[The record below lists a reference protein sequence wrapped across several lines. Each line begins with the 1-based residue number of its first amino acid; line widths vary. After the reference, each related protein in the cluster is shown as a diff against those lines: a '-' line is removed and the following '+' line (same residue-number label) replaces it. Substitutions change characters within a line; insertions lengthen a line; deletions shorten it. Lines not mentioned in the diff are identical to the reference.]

1 MAIRYL
7 PRVRYNKPILLTV
20 AVLLLLTSPLMS
32 APVEISYMS
41 WYTGESDAVEQS
53 IIARFNELNPDIRV
67 TKIGGDPRQKLLTM
81 IAGGAP
87 PDVSVIN
94 GVTQPHYLEDL
105 AIDITSHVRQA
116 KIDMKA
122 YLPGLEQTVTR
133 NGRIYGIPWGFGFFN
148 MMINVSMFESAG
160 LSFPKPDWT
169 LQDMAQ
175 AARTL
180 TRDSDG
186 DGQPDVFGLNPGFID
201 VEEPLFMAHGA
212 HLVDPAT
219 GRTDVHTPAYT
230 DAVQFVADL
239 MNVERI
245 AGTNTFGASNRRMA
259 FIAGRYGM
267 TGEWQTALN
276 WLIAQKTH
284 EAFDW
289 AMVYWPVGRGP
300 QTTLGWGHTV
310 SAIKGTP
317 HPEEAIRFVLFWAD
331 WEAENRLAA
340 SGVYP
345 QTFRGLQTMVRRMD
359 LPSGYTPQQV
369 MGPLL
374 EFPPRPFVPPF
385 EVPGYV
391 EARLEI
397 RSALQNAIQGRM
409 PARQAFEEV
418 KSRVDAL
425 LTSGK

>member
-1 MAIRYL
+1 
-7 PRVRYNKPILLTV
+7 
-20 AVLLLLTSPLMS
+20 
-32 APVEISYMS
+32 
-41 WYTGESDAVEQS
+41 
-53 IIARFNELNPDIRV
+53 
-67 TKIGGDPRQKLLTM
+67 
-81 IAGGAP
+81 
-87 PDVSVIN
+87 
-94 GVTQPHYLEDL
+94 
-105 AIDITSHVRQA
+105 
-116 KIDMKA
+116 
-122 YLPGLEQTVTR
+122 
-133 NGRIYGIPWGFGFFN
+133 
-148 MMINVSMFESAG
+148 
-160 LSFPKPDWT
+160 
-169 LQDMAQ
+169 
-175 AARTL
+175 
-180 TRDSDG
+180 
-186 DGQPDVFGLNPGFID
+186 
-201 VEEPLFMAHGA
+201 
-212 HLVDPAT
+212 
-219 GRTDVHTPAYT
+219 
-230 DAVQFVADL
+230 
-239 MNVERI
+239 
-245 AGTNTFGASNRRMA
+245 
-259 FIAGRYGM
+259 
-267 TGEWQTALN
+267 
-276 WLIAQKTH
+276 
-284 EAFDW
+284 
-289 AMVYWPVGRGP
+289 MVYWPVGRGP